1 MKLEPEVEYGNKEY
15 KLKIINKENDRI
27 EQLASQL
34 KWRLN
39 EGNGEALYYIGV
51 NDDGSVIGLNSNEL
65 KETIM
70 NIKKMC
76 EKINSKIISTEKIN
90 KYYVL
95 KIKFIENE
103 IKSKRILFIGPHNG
117 GKTTLISNLSRNIND
132 NGNGYSRNYV
142 FNHKHE
148 IYSGM
153 TSSIS
158 IENIKLCQNNI
169 DIILNLIDTPG
180 NIKYRKTLIRA
191 INKYLPDLILLILNP
206 TEIDINTIKF
216 YLDIITFYDHEFK
229 IIFCK
234 NDLYNKNN
242 KNFLIKFI
250 NEYLN
255 KKFCIIEINNINNL
269 NYNKLIKLLINC
281 ETNKFCKD
289 NIKIQICDKLSI
301 PNLKKIYTG
310 LTFDDILI
318 NEKYYIH
325 SPNFSKEIIIDSIYF
340 NDKSIKK
347 IKKNN
352 LITFTILN
360 DDIYDNKSDI
370 IITKN
375 NDYIKFKELT
385 IKCNKDI
392 KNKNVL
398 CFFNNQ
404 FNKLYIEKL
413 DNNLYKITNIDN
425 SYFININSKIIIK
438 DNNEY
443 YFCHLITNYKSK

>member
-1 MKLEPEVEYGNKEY
+1 MKLQPEVEYGNKEY
-15 KLKIINKENDRI
+15 KLKICNKQNDRI
-27 EQLASQL
+27 EQLTTQL

-51 NDDGSVIGLNSNEL
+51 NDDGSIVGLSSNEFQ
-65 KETIM
+65 ETIM

-76 EKINSKIISTEKIN
+76 EKINSKIVSTQKIN

-95 KIKFIENE
+95 TIRFIENE
-103 IKSKRILFIGPHNG
+103 IKSKRILFIGPHNV
-117 GKTTLISNLSRNIND
+117 GKTTLISNLTKNIKDDGDGFSRNF
-132 NGNGYSRNYV
+132 V

-158 IENIKLCQNNI
+158 IENLKLSHNNY
-169 DIILNLIDTPG
+169 DLILNLIDTPG
-180 NIKYRKTLIRA
+180 NIKYRKTLLRG
-191 INKYLPDLILLILNP
+191 INKYLPDLILLVLNP
-206 TEIDINTIKF
+206 LEIDINNIKF
-216 YLDIITFYDHEFK
+216 YLDLLKFYNYEYK

-242 KNFLIKFI
+242 KTFLIKFI
-250 NEYLN
+250 NDYLE
-255 KKFCIIEINNINNL
+255 KKVSVIEINNIDNS
-269 NYNKLIKLLINC
+269 NYNKVLKLFNSCNIN
-281 ETNKFCKD
+281 NVFN

-310 LTFDDILI
+310 LTFDDIII
-318 NEKYYIH
+318 NQKYFIH

-340 NDKSIKK
+340 NDKSVK
-347 IKKNN
+347 IIEKNN

-360 DDIYDNKSDI
+360 DDINDNKSDL
-370 IITKN
+370 IITDNHYTKL
-375 NDYIKFKELT
+375 KEL
-385 IKCNKDI
+385 IIQCDQDI

-398 CFFNNQ
+398 CIFNNQ
-404 FNKLYIEKL
+404 FNKLFIQKI
-413 DNNLYKITNIDN
+413 DTNLYKINNIDD
-425 SYFININSKIIIK
+425 SYFINTDSKIIIK

-443 YFCHLITNYKSK
+443 YFCSII

>member
-15 KLKIINKENDRI
+15 KLKIINKENDRL
-27 EQLASQL
+27 EKLASQL

-51 NDDGSVIGLNSNEL
+51 NDDGSVVGLGGNEL
-65 KETIM
+65 NETIK

-95 KIKFIENE
+95 KIRFIENE
-103 IKSKRILFIGPHNG
+103 IKSKRILFIGPHNV
-117 GKTTLISNLSRNIND
+117 GKTTLISNLTKNIKDDGDGFSRNFI
-132 NGNGYSRNYV
+132 

-153 TSSIS
+153 TSSIT
-158 IENIKLCQNNI
+158 IENLKLKLNNY
-169 DIILNLIDTPG
+169 DLILNLIDTPG
-180 NIKYRKTLIRA
+180 NFKYRKTLLRG
-191 INKYLPDLILLILNP
+191 INKYLPDLILLVLNP
-206 TEIDINTIKF
+206 IEIDINTIKF
-216 YLDIITFYDHEFK
+216 YLDLLKFYEYEYK

-250 NEYLN
+250 NDYLN
-255 KKFCIIEINNINNL
+255 KKICIIEINNINNL
-269 NYNKLIKLLINC
+269 NYNKIIKLLINC
-281 ETNKFCKD
+281 NTNKLCKD

-310 LTFDDILI
+310 LTFDDIKI
-318 NEKYYIH
+318 NKEYFIH
-325 SPNFSKEIIIDSIYF
+325 SPNFSKKIIIDSIYF
-340 NDKSIKK
+340 NDKSVETIQ
-347 IKKNN
+347 KNN
-352 LITFTILN
+352 LITFTIFN
-360 DDIYDNKSDI
+360 DNIYDNNSDI

-375 NDYIKFKELT
+375 NNYTKFKELT

-404 FNKLYIEKL
+404 FNKLFIEKL
-413 DNNLYKITNIDN
+413 HNNLFKITNIDN
-425 SYFININSKIIIK
+425 SNFININSKIIIK

-443 YFCHLITNYKSK
+443 YFCHLIEKL

>member
-15 KLKIINKENDRI
+15 KLKIINKENDRL
-27 EQLASQL
+27 EKLASQL

-51 NDDGSVIGLNSNEL
+51 NDDGSVVGLGGNEL

-95 KIKFIENE
+95 KIRFIENE
-103 IKSKRILFIGPHNG
+103 IKSKRILFIGPHNV
-117 GKTTLISNLSRNIND
+117 GKTTLISNLTKNIKDDGDGFSRNFI
-132 NGNGYSRNYV
+132 

-153 TSSIS
+153 TSSIT
-158 IENIKLCQNNI
+158 IENLKLKLNNY
-169 DIILNLIDTPG
+169 DLILNLIDTPG
-180 NIKYRKTLIRA
+180 NFKYRKTLLRG
-191 INKYLPDLILLILNP
+191 INKYLPDLILLVLNP
-206 TEIDINTIKF
+206 IEIDINTIKF
-216 YLDIITFYDHEFK
+216 YLDLLKFYEYEYK

-250 NEYLN
+250 NDYLN
-255 KKFCIIEINNINNL
+255 KKICIIEINNINNL
-269 NYNKLIKLLINC
+269 NYNKIIKLLINC
-281 ETNKFCKD
+281 NTNKLCKD

-310 LTFDDILI
+310 LTFDDIKI
-318 NEKYYIH
+318 NKEYFIH
-325 SPNFSKEIIIDSIYF
+325 SPNFSKKIIIDSIYF
-340 NDKSIKK
+340 NDKSVETIQ
-347 IKKNN
+347 KNN
-352 LITFTILN
+352 LITFTIFN
-360 DDIYDNKSDI
+360 DNIYDNNSDI

-375 NDYIKFKELT
+375 NNYTKFKELT

-404 FNKLYIEKL
+404 FNKLFIEKL
-413 DNNLYKITNIDN
+413 HNNLFKITNIDN
-425 SYFININSKIIIK
+425 SNFININSKIIIK

-443 YFCHLITNYKSK
+443 YFCHLIEKL

>member
-1 MKLEPEVEYGNKEY
+1 MKLQPEVEYGNKEY

-27 EQLASQL
+27 EQLATQL

-51 NDDGSVIGLNSNEL
+51 NDDGSVVGLNSDEL

-76 EKINSKIISTEKIN
+76 EKINSKIISTQKIN
-90 KYYVL
+90 KYYIL
-95 KIKFIENE
+95 KIRFIENE
-103 IKSKRILFIGPHNG
+103 IKSKRILFIGPHNV
-117 GKTTLISNLSRNIND
+117 GKTTLISNLTKNIKDDGNGFSRNF
-132 NGNGYSRNYV
+132 V

-148 IYSGM
+148 IYSGL

-158 IENIKLCQNNI
+158 IENLKLTHNNY
-169 DIILNLIDTPG
+169 DLILNLIDTPG
-180 NIKYRKTLIRA
+180 NIKYRKTLLRG
-191 INKYLPDLILLILNP
+191 INKYLPDLILLVLNP
-206 TEIDINTIKF
+206 LEIDINNIKF
-216 YLDIITFYDHEFK
+216 YLDLLKFYDYEYK

-242 KNFLIKFI
+242 KTFLIKFI
-250 NEYLN
+250 NDYLER
-255 KKFCIIEINNINNL
+255 KVSVIEINNIDNA
-269 NYNKLIKLLINC
+269 NYSKLLKLFNLC
-281 ETNKFCKD
+281 NVNDMFN

-310 LTFDDILI
+310 LTFDDIRI
-318 NEKYYIH
+318 NQKYFIH

-340 NDKSIKK
+340 NDKSVKTIQ
-347 IKKNN
+347 KNN

-360 DDIYDNKSDI
+360 DDINDNKSDL
-370 IITKN
+370 IITDN
-375 NDYIKFKELT
+375 NYSKSKELI
-385 IKCNKDI
+385 IKCDQDI

-398 CFFNNQ
+398 CIFNNQ
-404 FNKLYIEKL
+404 FNKLFIQKI
-413 DNNLYKITNIDN
+413 DTNLYKINNVDDSN
-425 SYFININSKIIIK
+425 FINTDSKIIIK

-443 YFCHLITNYKSK
+443 YFCSII